1 MVWGLR
7 DDAVTPQP
15 SAQHTGRLRAD
26 GEEKELEG
34 VLWCSGHLIPA
45 FLVIN

>member
-26 GEEKELEG
+26 GSVVLEARRRNSRVCYG
-34 VLWCSGHLIPA
+34 A
-45 FLVIN
+45 QVI